1 MQRNIERIIIF
12 VLGITT
18 SWAYFKLSD
27 YREISPGFASV
38 GDAPASRNPITSRL
52 FDSQTI
58 RPADVVSE
66 YDAAKR
72 LLTDGHYALFLQ
84 RYAKIR
90 SEASETVNAKYRQ
103 LVIQQVTLLRNQNL
117 HGNAYKLLRAYLETE
132 YDDVDALVLM
142 ASLLQSQG
150 NYLAAI
156 DSLYKARS
164 YAHRIDK
171 IEQTNQSIRSLVT
184 AVRERLTKRSDQ
196 LALLEL
202 YGRLTELEPE
212 YALNYI
218 GLAEAHIALGNNED
232 ARRALSLANLDPQMS
247 RRTGELLNRINQAPL
262 LDIDNTSAVSLRRS
276 GDQFMVEASLNNSI
290 EVTLLLDTGASLS
303 IISYET
309 LARLGISPDQAEK
322 VGWFST
328 ANGVVQ
334 APIVS
339 LAGFTVGGHIAEN
352 IEVGVMDVSES
363 GAIDGLLGMNFLKL
377 FKFYI
382 DQGEN
387 KLHLQL
393 R

>member
-12 VLGITT
+12 VLGITL

-27 YREISPGFASV
+27 YRDIPTGFASV
-38 GDAPASRNPITSRL
+38 GDAPASRNPITSRQ

-58 RPADVVSE
+58 RPAYVVSE

-72 LLTDGHYALFLQ
+72 LLTDGNYALFLQ

-90 SEASETVNAKYRQ
+90 SEASDTVNAKYRQ
-103 LVIQQVTLLRNQNL
+103 LLIQQVTLLRNQNL
-117 HGNAYKLLRAYLETE
+117 HGNAYQLLRAYLETE

-164 YAHRIDK
+164 YAHQIDK

-184 AVRERLTKRSDQ
+184 AYGERLTKRSDQ

-232 ARRALSLANLDPQMS
+232 ALRALSLANLDPQMS
-247 RRTGELLNRINQAPL
+247 RRAGELLNRINQAPP

-309 LARLGISPDQAEK
+309 LARLGVSPDQAGK

-339 LAGFTVGGHIAEN
+339 LAGFTIGEHFAEN

-387 KLHLQL
+387 TLHLQL